1 MINKKS
7 GFLKTGIKLQKP
19 LIRFILIL
27 KTLLMCCVFAPV
39 LSKNVQKQTVAKI
52 SVAQVKAITQIM
64 QCSTV
69 ILDNMNHNNK
79 GQ

>member
-1 MINKKS
+1 MH
-7 GFLKTGIKLQKP
+7 
-19 LIRFILIL
+19 
-27 KTLLMCCVFAPV
+27 CAFAPV

-52 SVAQVKAITQIM
+52 SVAQVKEIIQII

-79 GQ
+79 GH